1 MGRIHSMHN
10 IISCTHGCL
19 LSFCAARLGL
29 ISSEE
34 SAKSSVSVDE
44 AMKFMQ
50 YEEPKEEEA
59 APVDVDMDADALV

>member
-1 MGRIHSMHN
+1 
-10 IISCTHGCL
+10 L